1 MKLSRAEQKEIA
13 EYRAKIV
20 AAKSRDIIQ
29 LLDDSGYD
37 TSNIENLKKQLEAG
51 KISAPELF
59 VNIGKEEVIN
69 N

>member
-1 MKLSRAEQKEIA
+1 MKLSREEQKEIA

-59 VNIGKEEVIN
+59 IN
-69 N
+69 AGNNN